1 MLDRRGNRRGIAGKG
16 CQGRNSAPVQSPAL
30 GFAEV
35 PLQRAPPHRTFAR
48 FRAQSQNVGV
58 HASVESARMTLNLK
72 ESSAPMQWRGTD
84 AGAAALQS
92 PLPRTTVNG
101 VHANHV
107 DVPLP
112 LPLPALTDGSAGVS
126 ADVSFVDWDDLFCAV
141 KDRLKTIALDR
152 LDPAPLPH
160 QMVSQIKFTV
170 FECVAALDQLHTSLR
185 HELGRQQKLALDFFD
200 AQTALAQALTELSG
214 MQAGERRARHLALH
228 DGLTLLPNRSCFR
241 ERLDRALAQAGSQR
255 EGLAVL
261 YLDLDGFKAVNDSH
275 GHAVGDDLLKIV
287 AARLMRALRAEDV
300 VGRLGGDEFACLL
313 TDAIGRD
320 QLRRVACHLF
330 DTVAAPVKIGHL
342 KVSVRP
348 SIGIAVCPD
357 DGLTCEALL
366 KSADTAMYRAKREQS
381 GYSFF

>member
-1 MLDRRGNRRGIAGKG
+1 MQWPGLSFVK
-16 CQGRNSAPVQSPAL
+16 
-30 GFAEV
+30 V
-35 PLQRAPPHRTFAR
+35 PFQRALPYRTFAK
-48 FRAQSQNVGV
+48 FRAQLQIVGF

-72 ESSAPMQWRGTD
+72 DSNAPMKWRGPE

-92 PLPRTTVNG
+92 PLSRTAVNG
-101 VHANHV
+101 VRANHV

-126 ADVSFVDWDDLFCAV
+126 GDVSFVDWDDLFCAV

-160 QMVSQIKFTV
+160 QMVSQVKSTV
-170 FECVAALDQLHTSLR
+170 FECVAALDQLHTTLR
-185 HELGRQQKLALDFFD
+185 HELGRQQKLELDFFD
-200 AQTALAQALTELSG
+200 AQTALAQARAELSG
-214 MQAGERRARHLALH
+214 VQAGERRARHLALH
-228 DGLTLLPNRSCFR
+228 DGLTLLPNRGCFR
-241 ERLDRALAQAGSQR
+241 ERLDRALAQAGSQQ

-261 YLDLDGFKAVNDSH
+261 CLDLDGFKAVNDSH

-313 TDAIGRD
+313 TDAPGHD
-320 QLRRVACHLF
+320 QLRQVACHLF
-330 DTVAAPVKIGHL
+330 DTVSAPIKVGQL

-357 DGLTCEALL
+357 DGLTCDGLL
-366 KSADTAMYRAKREQS
+366 NSADSAMYRAKREQS